1 MKYCRIY
8 FLFYLK
14 IATPPSEKS
23 PPLSQQPSLKT
34 EVLSSLPFSSFEN
47 LVGGSTPT
55 LLPCRKGGWTL
66 WVIICLWYGTL
77 WFFDRKD
84 SVRPIWCG
92 GFFQKYFCI
101 LILISNFEFRIF
113 VIIIATILH
122 HDTWLSIGRLHSD
135 CYMICVVALINYF
148 I

>member
-1 MKYCRIY
+1 MQPPLRKVTPSFPATLSKNWGPLKPPF
-8 FLFYLK
+8 FLFWKFGWRLN
-14 IATPPSEKS
+14 PHSS
-23 PPLSQQPSLKT
+23 PLQ
-34 EVLSSLPFSSFEN
+34 
-47 LVGGSTPT
+47 
-55 LLPCRKGGWTL
+55 KGRMD
-66 WVIICLWYGTL
+66 IMSNNICLWYGTL

-135 CYMICVVALINYF
+135 CYMICDVALINYF